1 MDNCRVFLG
10 IKKKTNKENSIF
22 DLVLQFDPVLHKIN
36 FIISRKFVQER
47 VLFNIHLQ
55 KSESKQNIGC
65 QYLRFGSR
73 LSGLGSE
80 RSTCVRTKLTVLQ
93 KDITSRPFPQS
104 CDEREFKLHV
114 YGKR

>member
-1 MDNCRVFLG
+1 M
-10 IKKKTNKENSIF
+10 
-22 DLVLQFDPVLHKIN
+22 
-36 FIISRKFVQER
+36 QER

-55 KSESKQNIGC
+55 KSESLKQNIGC
-65 QYLRFGSR
+65 QYLRFGSH
-73 LSGLGSE
+73 LSELGSD

-93 KDITSRPFPQS
+93 KDITSRPFPHS